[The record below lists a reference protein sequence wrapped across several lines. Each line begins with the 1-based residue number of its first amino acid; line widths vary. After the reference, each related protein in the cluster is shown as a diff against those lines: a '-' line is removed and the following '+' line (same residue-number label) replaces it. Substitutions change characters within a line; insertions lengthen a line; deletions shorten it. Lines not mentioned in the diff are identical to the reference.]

1 MNPEDL
7 KRIEEALAELGIVV
21 TSQFER
27 GLSKETVR
35 AIIEG
40 LSEDFA
46 SRMIER
52 GYDESLRHIFKV
64 YYHNRAFPILPYPYS
79 VTEDDEEI
87 DPRTGHP
94 IPRTRPL
101 PPYRMARPT
110 ITPSEVAEDLEESP
124 KFPTGFSLDE
134 ATVAAMEEQRQII
147 TDFIYR
153 DPTAP
158 TRRDRFITTVAAYMK
173 AGLAPAGI
181 LAKAIKARPEEA
193 AGWLA
198 SVWDAQPDL
207 EQTYRQAG
215 VFKNFNTF
223 VNDTQVVFA
232 ADNDPN
238 VLVRSYKAFTTIAAE
253 AGTLFSTAF
262 MSAITDNGGEME
274 RAYNRVL
281 ARSDVDKTS
290 YIFTGGKLSEDEKAD
305 DVQRMK
311 NAFDSVLGATNDII
325 KAKQA
330 ALISAFESVG
340 TIAKRSELAAMVD
353 QKEAFLNK
361 EFSDIA
367 QTIEDWADDN
377 ELDMDAEQIDF
388 LSRKLRDYKEKFDI
402 HGTDPP
408 IGPRAVLDSYFREV
422 TDAIEATKR
431 KSEIEEL
438 LKPFSNPNDIIS
450 DYETTNGVTFDER
463 QKLGMRDYLLD
474 FAKNFDVNA
483 GIDPPDPMTAISDFL
498 EGVIPFGVAGLQDV
512 QKAQT
517 LAETERAE
525 REGFTQADLQQ
536 VLRRDFNLTVTDED
550 KGKILDRIRDIGI
563 GAALAEVQQN
573 AQRFANR
580 AEAQDAQVNP
590 SSFIRK
596 ILIDRGIIT
605 PDSGTAF
612 LENLE
617 STVIGP
623 LSRSLSIGFA
633 SDPDLA
639 GDHLRDF
646 INTRIG
652 GFRPTS
658 LSEEAFA
665 RSKGFDFPGAPDL
678 DAITGLPIRRP
689 LPETDPT
696 AFRSLIQELDQP
708 SATPAFLSFLIDQEP
723 ELAAQFAET
732 QRPRIDE
739 NLYDTRLR
747 GLMDIQKQQQALAT
761 PPETDAVFPGAAVP
775 SSRVSAAL
783 QSPLRTASL
792 ERLRRIARQ
801 GSAITPPTTQE
812 FFTGKLPGLQSQ
824 FASSGPQIVKR
835 AQVRAEQAEAATATA
850 TRKAEET
857 QASLRRRRA
866 PLSVFRKGRV

>member
-1 MNPEDL
+1 LNPKDL

-35 AIIEG
+35 DIIEG
-40 LSEDFA
+40 LSDDFA
-46 SRMIER
+46 SRMIEL
-52 GYDESLRHIFKV
+52 GYDESLRHTFSI
-64 YYHNRAFPILPYPYS
+64 YYEYRAFPILPYSYA

-110 ITPSEVAEDLEESP
+110 ITPSEVVEKLEAS
-124 KFPTGFSLDE
+124 KAFPTDFRLDE

-181 LAKAIKARPEEA
+181 LAKATKDRPEEA

-253 AGTLFSTAF
+253 VGTLLSPAF

-274 RAYNRVL
+274 RAYHRVL
-281 ARSDVDKTS
+281 AHHDVRRERGD
-290 YIFTGGKLSEDEKAD
+290 LSEDEIAD
-305 DVQRMK
+305 DLQRMK
-311 NAFDSVLGATNDII
+311 NAFDSVIGKTGDII

-330 ALISAFESVG
+330 ALRSADESAR
-340 TIAKRSELAAMVD
+340 TIQKRSDLAAIAD

-361 EFSDIA
+361 EFSDIV

-377 ELDMDAEQIDF
+377 NLDMDAEQIDF
-388 LSRKLRDYKEKFDI
+388 LSRKMRDYKEKFDI
-402 HGTDPP
+402 HGTDRP

-438 LKPFSNPNDIIS
+438 LKPFSKPNDIIS
-450 DYETTNGVTFDER
+450 DYETTHGVTFDER
-463 QKLGMRDYLLD
+463 QKLAIRDYFLD
-474 FAKNFDVNA
+474 LANNFDVNA

-498 EGVIPFGVAGLQDV
+498 EGASPFGVAGLQDV

-525 REGFTQADLQQ
+525 REGFTLANLQQ
-536 VLRRDFNLTVTDED
+536 VLRRDLNLTMTPED
-550 KGKILDRIRDIGI
+550 QRATLIRIGDIGI

-835 AQVRAEQAEAATATA
+835 AQVRAEQAEAATAT
-850 TRKAEET
+850 RKAEET

-866 PLSVFRKGRV
+866 PLSVFRKGRA